1 MTDRLFFL
9 FSTDKFALRTY
20 VKERKRLKQGK
31 DRFLAVTP
39 NNISIALDQRDYKI
53 IHPIDL
59 LGNEYTANAFKKSY
73 EWQAGIAAMSVKNKN
88 GSDGTVEDLFSFHEG
103 LHANLQWA
111 AKYTPYYHVRRII
124 IDTVFAAITRF
135 PVDEYVFFGRD
146 KWMVDLENIVTQCVK
161 QTQPKKAIKTFEDV
175 APTKILPHYQDHLQ
189 SSVDWRAQ
197 KLNAVEK
204 RRKTVLAERA
214 RVKGRTRV
222 KELLSKP
229 QRVKIPRQSFDD
241 LLPHDQ
247 LVLTTYYDLERKHFK
262 TFFNDN
268 KWPGGF
274 VYKELTTL
282 GGKETSQL
290 LSDVKQSFQIVAE
303 NDLDMTFG
311 CGEFLDQI
319 WSLPLDKKINPIFM
333 RSSPFKL
340 VNIDQKFVTE
350 FVSNYGRYIIR
361 LMELSMQEVPT
372 TEIKGQVTSLRE
384 SLFSQLK
391 KYVNQL
397 SND

>member
-1 MTDRLFFL
+1 
-9 FSTDKFALRTY
+9 
-20 VKERKRLKQGK
+20 
-31 DRFLAVTP
+31 
-39 NNISIALDQRDYKI
+39 
-53 IHPIDL
+53 
-59 LGNEYTANAFKKSY
+59 
-73 EWQAGIAAMSVKNKN
+73 
-88 GSDGTVEDLFSFHEG
+88 
-103 LHANLQWA
+103 
-111 AKYTPYYHVRRII
+111 
-124 IDTVFAAITRF
+124 
-135 PVDEYVFFGRD
+135 
-146 KWMVDLENIVTQCVK
+146 
-161 QTQPKKAIKTFEDV
+161 
-175 APTKILPHYQDHLQ
+175 
-189 SSVDWRAQ
+189 
-197 KLNAVEK
+197 
-204 RRKTVLAERA
+204 
-214 RVKGRTRV
+214 
-222 KELLSKP
+222 
-229 QRVKIPRQSFDD
+229 
-241 LLPHDQ
+241 
-247 LVLTTYYDLERKHFK
+247 
-262 TFFNDN
+262 
-268 KWPGGF
+268 

-290 LSDVKQSFQIVAE
+290 LSVVKQSFQIVAE